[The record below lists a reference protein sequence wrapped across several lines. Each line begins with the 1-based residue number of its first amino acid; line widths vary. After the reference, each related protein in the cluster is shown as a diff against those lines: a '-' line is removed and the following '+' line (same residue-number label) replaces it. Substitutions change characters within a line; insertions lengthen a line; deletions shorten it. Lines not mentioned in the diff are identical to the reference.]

1 MPFWAVLAGFLP
13 FMLRLFTFPRQLV
26 RNLDWDDP
34 LTMRRIALYALI
46 WLTILV
52 LAFDDN
58 RVLADESRPLLSTF
72 KGVVMRAHDTSWD
85 WLSPVY
91 GPFQLELGEA
101 KRLWD
106 TLLTTGFLAYTLM
119 ASLIAM
125 AVVVRLRMWRFGLG
139 WRHALGTALLGYLAG
154 ASCIALSLVP
164 LIELLICRD
173 CIVRLLLFV
182 LLNVTGW
189 TYIGYYTLADL
200 GERPRG
206 WPVHLVRSLGYG
218 LAQYIVA
225 YVVFFVLIAAIIPI

>member
-1 MPFWAVLAGFLP
+1 MPLWAVLAGFLP

-34 LTMRRIALYALI
+34 LTMRRIALYALL
-46 WLTILV
+46 WLAILV
-52 LAFDDN
+52 LAFGDN
-58 RVLADESRPLLSTF
+58 RVLAEEARPLLSTF
-72 KGVVMRAHDTSWD
+72 KGVVMRAHHASWD

-91 GPFQLELGEA
+91 GVFQLGPGEA

-106 TLLTTGFLAYTLM
+106 TLLTTGFLSYTFL
-119 ASLIAM
+119 ASLIAL
-125 AVVVRLRMWRFGLG
+125 AVVVRLRMWRCGIG

-164 LIELLICRD
+164 LAQLLICRE
-173 CIVRLLLFV
+173 CAVRLLLFV
-182 LLNVTGW
+182 LLNVAGW

-200 GERPRG
+200 GERPRA

-218 LAQYIVA
+218 LAQYLIA
-225 YVVFFVLIAAIIPI
+225 YAIFFVLIAAIIPI